1 MDESFDIPV
10 VYKGHEL
17 LFKGELLAYG
27 YSYKIQVEV
36 NGYIILFEPDEERN
50 FRATINPENVQD
62 GTKIDIELLKC
73 IGDFLEKVCL

>member
-1 MDESFDIPV
+1 MDESFDIQV

-36 NGYIILFEPDEERN
+36 NGSIILFEPDEERN
-50 FRATINPENVQD
+50 FRATTNPENGQD
-62 GTKIDIELLKC
+62 RTKIDIELLKC